1 MRLKRQMMPANR
13 ASGNITKRINR
24 QPTFR
29 YNKML
34 DKAQRIGLA
43 KILADN
49 LNEGDWYSVCSLAG
63 FPEYAHESFMKDVR
77 WKNEG
82 LSYKCIKIVEN
93 ILGADEGNIKHFW
106 NIESIPRVIK
116 NRDNNIYNAIES
128 YINGDILKTVTA
140 SPVNHTNENIYTLLK
155 DAEYLIQHQGPG
167 NAYDRIHTALHATL
181 KMMCDKHGII
191 RKDDAGVHELLPLIN
206 NHLKAQGST
215 ERNKLVF
222 DMLRSTNSIL
232 DKANQLRNHHSNAH
246 PNDGLLNDADA
257 KFAINLIRS
266 IMSYLDDLL
275 GGDKLTFQS

>member
-1 MRLKRQMMPANR
+1 MLANR
-13 ASGNITKRINR
+13 ASGNIAERVNTYISG
-24 QPTFR
+24 Q
-29 YNKML
+29 KML
-34 DKAQRIGLA
+34 DNAQRIRLA
-43 KILADN
+43 NILAEN
-49 LNEGDWYSVCSLAG
+49 LNEGDWYTACSLSG
-63 FPEYAHESFMKDVR
+63 FPEYANMSFMQDVK

-93 ILGADEGNIKHFW
+93 ILEAGAGNIKHFW
-106 NIESIPRVIK
+106 NIEGMQRVIK
-116 NRDNNIYNAIES
+116 HRDDNLYNAIEL
-128 YINGDILKTVTA
+128 YINGDALRTVTA
-140 SPVNHTNENIYTLLK
+140 SPVNHTNNNIYTLLK
-155 DAEYLIQHQGPG
+155 DAESLIKNQGPG

-181 KMMCDKHGII
+181 KVMCDKHSII

-206 NHLKAQGST
+206 NHLKAQGDT

-222 DMLRSTNSIL
+222 DMLRSTNAIL

-275 GGDKLTFQS
+275 GRGNFTFQR

>member
-1 MRLKRQMMPANR
+1 MRLKRHMMPANR
-13 ASGNITKRINR
+13 ASGNITKRANR

-34 DKAQRIGLA
+34 DNAQIIGLA
-43 KILADN
+43 NILADN
-49 LNEGDWYSVCSLAG
+49 LNEGDWYTVCSLSG
-63 FPEYAHESFMKDVR
+63 FPEYINESFLKDVK

-82 LSYKCIKIVEN
+82 LSYKCIQIVEN
-93 ILGADEGNIKHFW
+93 ILGADEGNIKYFW
-106 NIESIPRVIK
+106 NIESMQRVIK
-116 NRDNNIYNAIES
+116 HRDKDLYNAIES
-128 YINGDILKTVTA
+128 YINGDTLKTVTA

-155 DAEYLIQHQGPG
+155 DAEYLIQNQGPG
-167 NAYDRIHTALHATL
+167 NAFDRVHTALHATL

-191 RKDDAGVHELLPLIN
+191 RKVDAGIHELLPLIN
-206 NHLKAQGST
+206 NHLKVQKST

-275 GGDKLTFQS
+275 VDDNFTFQR